1 MTYLLGNP
9 SRSNAFWMILFLLLF
24 GIFISYSL
32 SARRRFT
39 RYTLAATGTVLT
51 AAELRYF
58 DDASVQILAVLVSL
72 YLVSV
77 LSFEVFDGEVS
88 PSEEPLGLPPSSLFE
103 ALAIVACVLLFA
115 GVAGSL
121 LSVLLLG
128 ESPLLGK
135 LAGSPV
141 AVVYL
146 TGSDAAA
153 YEARVP
159 VQAATVAVM
168 FVAVV
173 ADAVRHCEVRWL
185 TAITLAVDIA
195 GMMFFW
201 YYTFWTA
208 TVAAVG
214 ALLTVIVLAL
224 VLDERTE
231 ATLD

>member
-1 MTYLLGNP
+1 M
-9 SRSNAFWMILFLLLF
+9 MVFLTLS

-32 SARRRFT
+32 STNRRFT
-39 RYTLAATGTVLT
+39 RHTLAATGTALT

-58 DDASVQILAVLVSL
+58 DDVNVQILAVLIAV

-88 PSEEPLGLPPSSLFE
+88 SSEDALRLPPSSMFE
-103 ALAIVACVLLFA
+103 GLAVVACGLLLTGIA
-115 GVAGSL
+115 VSL
-121 LSVLLLG
+121 LSGLLLG

-135 LAGSPV
+135 SAGSPV
-141 AVVYL
+141 AVVYF
-146 TGSDAAA
+146 TGTDTAA

-173 ADAVRHCEVRWL
+173 ADAVRHRKVRWL
-185 TAITLAVDIA
+185 TAITLVVGGA
-195 GMMFFW
+195 GTSFFL
-201 YYTFWTA
+201 YYTLWTA

-214 ALLTVIVLAL
+214 ALLTVIVVAL
-224 VLDERTE
+224 VLDGRADTE
-231 ATLD
+231 SWDSS

>member
-1 MTYLLGNP
+1 
-9 SRSNAFWMILFLLLF
+9 MIVFLLLSGVF
-24 GIFISYSL
+24 VSYSL
-32 SARRRFT
+32 STVRRFS

-77 LSFEVFDGEVS
+77 LSFDVFDGEVS
-88 PSEEPLGLPPSSLFE
+88 PSKEPLGLPPSSSFE

-121 LSVLLLG
+121 MSVLLLG
-128 ESPLLGK
+128 ESPLLGE

-146 TGSDAAA
+146 TGSDTAA

-173 ADAVRHCEVRWL
+173 ADAVRHRAVRWV
-185 TAITLAVDIA
+185 TAITLTVDIA
-195 GMMFFW
+195 GTTFFW

-214 ALLTVIVLAL
+214 ALLTVIVVALA
-224 VLDERTE
+224 LDERFETI
-231 ATLD
+231 LS